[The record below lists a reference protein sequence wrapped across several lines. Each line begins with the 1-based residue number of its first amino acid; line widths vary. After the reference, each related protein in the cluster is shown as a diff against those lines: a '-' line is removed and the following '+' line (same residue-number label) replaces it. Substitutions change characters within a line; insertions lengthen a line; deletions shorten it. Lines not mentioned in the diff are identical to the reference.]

1 MIYISVDNDYH
12 TSLALSL
19 VAQYHLPFSDVT
31 FISHISKRNL
41 TVGASG
47 FRFYSVEVH
56 PLCAGNSYRNPLS
69 YIKAIIHQ
77 IKIGKLFNFN
87 SKDILI
93 LTTEYELNNAIF
105 AKQMRQAGGKTYI
118 LDEGVGFYFNNSPY
132 HDLHIKSSD
141 KFFLALYNLAF
152 RVLGI
157 PAHAKKGQEGRMFA
171 CVLDSL
177 IDAIFSSLN
186 LPINR
191 KIKINGYQSR
201 LKLSTKSKK
210 IDSGIAMLFAANFEC
225 FNLKKEEMELAALA
239 IKKMTMEFSEV
250 YIKIHPSDYI
260 LKNDVFEFYNSLQG
274 KNVRLVDNQ
283 LTAIDAINIYQPT
296 IVVGT
301 MSAALFDAMLLG
313 CQSIFLFHLLPPIKD
328 FGVYRFTLDKLNYKF
343 ISSLSDIS
351 VKYQCNIE
359 VATLLHETSDVNFLE
374 LH

>member
-19 VAQYHLPFSDVT
+19 VAQYHLPQPEVT
-31 FISHISKRNL
+31 FISHISKRNT
-41 TVGASG
+41 TVGTSG
-47 FRFYSVEVH
+47 FSFHSVEVH

-69 YIKAIIHQ
+69 YIKSIVHQ
-77 IKIGKLFNFN
+77 IKIRELFNFN
-87 SKDILI
+87 PKDILI
-93 LTTEYELNNAIF
+93 LTTEYELNNSIF

-141 KFFLALYNLAF
+141 KFYLALYNFAF
-152 RVLGI
+152 EVLGI
-157 PAHAKKGQEGRMFA
+157 PAYAKKGQEGRMFA
-171 CVLDSL
+171 CILDSL
-177 IDAIFSSLN
+177 VDAIFSSLN

-201 LKLSTKSKK
+201 LKSSANPKA

-225 FNLKKEEMELAALA
+225 FNSKEEEMHLAALA
-239 IKKMTMEFSEV
+239 IEKMAMEFTEV
-250 YIKIHPSDYI
+250 YIKVHPSDYH
-260 LKNDVFEFYNSLQG
+260 LKNDVFEFYKSLQG
-274 KNVRLVDNQ
+274 KNVKLVDNH
-283 LTAIDAINIYQPT
+283 LTAIDAINIYRPA

-313 CQSIFLFHLLPPIKD
+313 CQPIFLFHLLPPITE
-328 FGVYRFTLDKLNYKF
+328 FGVYKFTLDKLNYQL
-343 ISSLSDIS
+343 ISSVSDIS
-351 VKYQCNIE
+351 AKYQCKVD
-359 VATLLHETSDVNFLE
+359 VATLLHESSDANFLE